1 MVCGTR
7 AWKRR
12 GEYAKMQT
20 ARSRAREFFRER
32 VLRNVLIP
40 AVMVS
45 MMTSFV
51 ALAAEGQNWPTKP
64 LRMLTAE
71 LGGGSDLSARFVAAG
86 LSASLGQQV
95 IVDNRVGGVI
105 IADIAAKAA
114 PDGYT
119 LFTYSSTLWLIPLMR
134 KETPY
139 DPVKDFAPVTLV
151 GSSPMVLVTHPSVAA
166 TSMKELIALAKAKP
180 GELNFASGPTG
191 AIPHLA
197 GELFKAMAGVN
208 IVHIG
213 YKGVGLAVTDVIGG
227 RIQMM
232 FPNASAALPQIKAGR
247 LRGHAVTSAKPSA
260 LAPGLPTV
268 AEAGLPGYE
277 CVAMYAVFVPAK
289 TPPALV
295 ARLNKEIVAVLNRP
309 DIREKFL
316 ASSTDVIASSSQGL
330 ADTMKSEMT
339 RMGKVIKAAGISAE

>member
-1 MVCGTR
+1 MKI
-7 AWKRR
+7 A
-12 GEYAKMQT
+12 AIL
-20 ARSRAREFFRER
+20 
-32 VLRNVLIP
+32 VLLTFTVTGAMAADSWP
-40 AVMVS
+40 A
-45 MMTSFV
+45 
-51 ALAAEGQNWPTKP
+51 KP

-71 LGGGSDLSARFVAAG
+71 LGGGSDLSARLIATG
-86 LSASLGQQV
+86 LSGTIGQQV

-105 IADIAAKAA
+105 IADIAAKSA

-119 LFTYSSTLWLIPLMR
+119 LFTYSSTLWLIPFMR
-134 KETPY
+134 RETPY
-139 DPVKDFAPVTLV
+139 DPVKDFAPVTLI

-180 GELNFASGPTG
+180 GELNFASGPSG

-197 GELFKAMAGVN
+197 GELFKAMAGIN

-232 FPNASAALPQIKAGR
+232 FPNASAALPQVKVGR
-247 LRGHAVTSAKPSA
+247 LRAHAVSSANPSA

-268 AEAGLPGYE
+268 AESGLPGYE
-277 CVAMYAVFVPAK
+277 CVAMYAVFLPAK
-289 TPPALV
+289 SPAALV
-295 ARLNKEIVAVLNRP
+295 TRLNKEIVQVLNKP
-309 DIREKFL
+309 EIRERFL
-316 ASSTDVIASSSQGL
+316 AASTEIVASTPQGL

-339 RMGKVIKAAGISAE
+339 RMGRVIKAANIRAD